1 MDSENIN
8 SFFNPEQYRQNIV
21 DIVHR
26 DSLGR
31 VIDGKKGSDEITI
44 QDAARIQK
52 HIQSLVESGID
63 VRFVDN
69 ELIFISPEI
78 QKPVV
83 VGGAFDKQCIADYM
97 QSAKEQGYTPT
108 VDPLLSLRLD

>member
-26 DSLGR
+26 DSLAR
-31 VIDGKKGSDEITI
+31 VIEGKKGSDEITI
-44 QDAARIQK
+44 QDAKRIQQ
-52 HIQSLVESGID
+52 HIQSLVEAGID
-63 VRFVDN
+63 VRFIDN
-69 ELIFISPEI
+69 ELIFIPPAV

-83 VGGAFDKQCIADYM
+83 VGGAFDKQCIGDYM
-97 QSAKEQGYTPT
+97 QSAQEQGYSPT